1 MDKTVGILNT
11 IFEPLKV
18 KSRDPIVIL
27 WTSSGFGFHKTWI
40 PDHFVPLVNEAL
52 EISVIEIDSVDD
64 FPPLDSTIN
73 QSKVACPTIFD
84 TTVKS
89 DKNETSLHAVEDSI
103 IEQEPNV
110 YDNSNTDSNEMVPET
125 DVVADATSNMVDMS
139 SEVVET
145 DTENLAKLNGKF
157 LSTDRLLEVLVNEN
171 VSHTEI
177 PSSVK
182 EHVYFVLDHTAN
194 VNRKANAKKW
204 SFGTTVEH
212 GIPSLCLLQPH
223 ILSNKVTLWFLV

>member
-1 MDKTVGILNT
+1 M
-11 IFEPLKV
+11 
-18 KSRDPIVIL
+18 
-27 WTSSGFGFHKTWI
+27 
-40 PDHFVPLVNEAL
+40 NEAL

-73 QSKVACPTIFD
+73 QSKEACPTIFD

-89 DKNETSLHAVEDSI
+89 DKYETSLNAVEASI

-110 YDNSNTDSNEMVPET
+110 YGNSNTDLNEMVPET
-125 DVVADATSNMVDMS
+125 GVVADATSNMVDMS
-139 SEVVET
+139 SEVIET

-157 LSTDRLLEVLVNEN
+157 LSRDQLLEVLVNEN
-171 VSHTEI
+171 VYHTQI

-182 EHVYFVLDHTAN
+182 ENVYFVLDHTAN
-194 VNRKANAKKW
+194 VNRKTNNKKW

-212 GIPSLCLLQPH
+212 GIPSLCLLKRH